1 MAFPSLASRNGFCIF
16 HLDMK
21 NLKEYR
27 EPAVRVVEIRFE
39 QALLQTSG
47 WDRADDGYDPGIDLG
62 DLD

>member
-1 MAFPSLASRNGFCIF
+1 MHFY
-16 HLDMK
+16 LDMK

-47 WDRADDGYDPGIDLG
+47 ADRADDGYDPGNELG

>member
-1 MAFPSLASRNGFCIF
+1 
-16 HLDMK
+16 MK

-27 EPAVRVVEIRFE
+27 KPELRVVEIRFE

-47 WDRADDGYDPGIDLG
+47 MDRADDGYDPGIDLG

>member
-1 MAFPSLASRNGFCIF
+1 
-16 HLDMK
+16 MK

-27 EPAVRVVEIRFE
+27 EQALRVVEIRFE

-47 WDRADDGYDPGIDLG
+47 WDRADDGYYPGNDLG

>member
-1 MAFPSLASRNGFCIF
+1 
-16 HLDMK
+16 MK

-27 EPAVRVVEIRFE
+27 EPALRVVEIRFE

-47 WDRADDGYDPGIDLG
+47 WDRADDGYDPENPLG